1 MTLEVERER
10 GQQGRDLLSNPL
22 FEEVWSNLERQYI
35 TALKALNR
43 NDADG
48 LLQTRIALVVL
59 DKLKQHFQ
67 EAADTGKM
75 AAIQLEEKSRWNKV
89 RNVVGMNG

>member
-1 MTLEVERER
+1 MSLEVERER
-10 GQQGRDLLSNPL
+10 GQNARDMLSNPL
-22 FEEVWSNLERQYI
+22 FEEVWTNLERQYI

-43 NDADG
+43 SDADG

-67 EAADTGKM
+67 DAADTGKM
-75 AAIQLEEKSRWNKV
+75 AAIQLEEKSRWERV
-89 RNVVGMNG
+89 RNVVGLNG